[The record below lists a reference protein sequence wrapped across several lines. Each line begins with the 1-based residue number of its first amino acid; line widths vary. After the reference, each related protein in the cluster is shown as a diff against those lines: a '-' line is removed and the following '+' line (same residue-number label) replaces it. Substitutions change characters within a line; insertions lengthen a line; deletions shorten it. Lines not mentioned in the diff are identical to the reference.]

1 MTQRPD
7 YNERVDRLTASAKS
21 RTAEATARAQRA
33 ITALQSRGAAINFN
47 TVAREGGV
55 SKDFLYGSPDLSAR
69 IRSLRNAK
77 TPVADVPRAERPS
90 EDSARVQLTVLRE
103 SNAGLRAE
111 NEELRRENAAL
122 RSEVVRLRRTSQ
134 PAI

>member
-7 YNERVDRLTASAKS
+7 YDERVDRLTAAAKS
-21 RTAEATARAQRA
+21 RTVEATARAHRA
-33 ITALQSRGAAINFN
+33 IIALQSRGSAINFN
-47 TVAREGGV
+47 TVAREGAV
-55 SKDFLYGSPDLSAR
+55 SKDFLYGSPELSER
-69 IRSLRNAK
+69 IRSLRNTKA
-77 TPVADVPRAERPS
+77 PVANIPRSERPS

-103 SNAGLRAE
+103 SNAVLRSE

-134 PAI
+134 PAM